1 MEIKGDNYMRTFE
14 KELMVAECVNLS
26 AWYKAIRDDKT
37 KLNGLSVQFLWA
49 LKKNMKKVDEVTISF
64 EEFRNGLEEQLKKDY
79 FNEEKSEPTK
89 FTDENGKEV
98 EGRKIK
104 QKYFDDYQ
112 NELNS
117 LNTQISD
124 LLATKEKLTFTD
136 MNIEDEIEQIDSR
149 NITIDDLDMFSAF
162 EEDA

>member
-1 MEIKGDNYMRTFE
+1 
-14 KELMVAECVNLS
+14 
-26 AWYKAIRDDKT
+26 
-37 KLNGLSVQFLWA
+37 
-49 LKKNMKKVDEVTISF
+49 MKKVDEVTINF

-89 FTDENGKEV
+89 FTDESGKEV

-104 QKYFDDYQ
+104 QEYFDDYQ

-136 MNIEDEIEQIDSR
+136 MNIEGEIEQIDSR